1 MTKPPTQSSSNVDT
15 QTTNPC
21 GKKIVIV
28 NAKMNIKWR
37 VFSRKSETYTNC
49 VLMRRS
55 SYCSLEMRVWRL
67 LSLGT
72 WFDANTLR
80 SGITLGSLGIQSRGP
95 PSIPASHSLVI
106 RARKFDSAASKS
118 KGTDLNSQSKT
129 VLLRHKDIL
138 QCPWNALAM
147 LLFYKWHVLKE
158 PPPNFEDPAWANQP
172 LFHIDPALH
181 DGELEQFCGDIYS
194 EFVEGASHGVQQF
207 KYTTESALNAI
218 TDALST
224 SELLKNAVSAA
235 QNMYVTQR
243 SLQNGHCADVQL
255 ANAGFR
261 SDIRATTYNVPR
273 QKHSVPQHIEEQ
285 IFPFVDTMP
294 RRDDL
299 VDQGRSPEQ
308 WDTIV
313 RFCNLLKMLRTVLLQ
328 DMAILCDIPFYRRML
343 HGTAVFSSD
352 IFQSIQFVQSTDA
365 IRKHSWNSDFLPLV
379 ENTPSDSRLA
389 RVVPCAAFTSSGKKL
404 TEADATISQVPIA
417 VTPALIEPVGGLCKT
432 DHHSSKIT
440 CTEPSKSVPSDA
452 VLPKAGSSKSELPD
466 ATLQSTKVSSAKLP
480 VAKSLVMASNIDPEP
495 SSADSL
501 PRIVPAVSVPSS
513 AVALPSVKPAV
524 PAPSSAVASPS
535 VKPAVPAPSSADPSP
550 SVVPAAPAPSSAVA
564 SPSVK
569 PAVPAPS
576 RAVALPS
583 VKPAVPAPSSV
594 DPLSNKRKLPNS
606 DLDDGVAPPHPRL
619 DSVVPPIFDK
629 AKLQH
634 MREIFQSYAIVP
646 PHPRLDSESPS
657 IIDMTTAKRKLDS
670 VQSDDSVPEP
680 KRKHVYDISSS
691 DESPASPTSDPVF
704 VDLTLDSDDDE
715 DDNREGREAQIQDL
729 TGVESD
735 QILDES
741 SKALVDRLEE
751 LAVLPIDQDENLVR
765 DQDQEVDKSPGTTA
779 VQTPVSSTVSADGTD
794 QTVSKPLESIL
805 TAAELQFAA
814 RISGRSEAL
823 LASADTS
830 DTQRGSSC
838 TSGGCK
844 SDDSLIQ
851 GERPADESDLR
862 KKAALTDKLLQFIRD
877 IGSELSEAA
886 AINQSMHRQISHIAV
901 RQKHPDPSTVNEKTS
916 TQLPTSSTSS
926 SDRLQ
931 RSLAKLEM
939 VAKRNSYHMT
949 SAANTATR
957 ILEEAESEL

>member
-15 QTTNPC
+15 KTTNPC
-21 GKKIVIV
+21 GKKFAFD
-28 NAKMNIKWR
+28 NALMNIKWR

-49 VLMRRS
+49 VLIRRS

-106 RARKFDSAASKS
+106 RARKFDSASSKC

-129 VLLRHKDIL
+129 ELLRHKDIL

-158 PPPNFEDPAWANQP
+158 PPPNFEYPAWADQP

-218 TDALST
+218 TDALSS

-352 IFQSIQFVQSTDA
+352 VFQSIQFVQSTDA

-389 RVVPCAAFTSSGKKL
+389 RVVPCAAFGNSGKKP

-440 CTEPSKSVPSDA
+440 CTEASKPVASDA
-452 VLPKAGSSKSELPD
+452 VLPKAGLSKSELPD
-466 ATLQSTKVSSAKLP
+466 ATLQSTKVPSVKLP

-501 PRIVPAVSVPSS
+501 PSVKPAVPESSSVDQSPSVVPAVPVPSSAVALPSVKPAVPAPSRAVTSPSVVPAAPAPSS

-524 PAPSSAVASPS
+524 PAPSSADLSPS
-535 VKPAVPAPSSADPSP
+535 VKPAVPAPSRAVALPT
-550 SVVPAAPAPSSAVA
+550 VKPAVPAPSRAVA

-583 VKPAVPAPSSV
+583 VVPA
-594 DPLSNKRKLPNS
+594 
-606 DLDDGVAPPHPRL
+606 
-619 DSVVPPIFDK
+619 
-629 AKLQH
+629 
-634 MREIFQSYAIVP
+634 
-646 PHPRLDSESPS
+646 
-657 IIDMTTAKRKLDS
+657 
-670 VQSDDSVPEP
+670 
-680 KRKHVYDISSS
+680 
-691 DESPASPTSDPVF
+691 
-704 VDLTLDSDDDE
+704 
-715 DDNREGREAQIQDL
+715 
-729 TGVESD
+729 
-735 QILDES
+735 
-741 SKALVDRLEE
+741 
-751 LAVLPIDQDENLVR
+751 
-765 DQDQEVDKSPGTTA
+765 
-779 VQTPVSSTVSADGTD
+779 
-794 QTVSKPLESIL
+794 
-805 TAAELQFAA
+805 
-814 RISGRSEAL
+814 
-823 LASADTS
+823 
-830 DTQRGSSC
+830 
-838 TSGGCK
+838 
-844 SDDSLIQ
+844 
-851 GERPADESDLR
+851 
-862 KKAALTDKLLQFIRD
+862 
-877 IGSELSEAA
+877 
-886 AINQSMHRQISHIAV
+886 
-901 RQKHPDPSTVNEKTS
+901 
-916 TQLPTSSTSS
+916 
-926 SDRLQ
+926 
-931 RSLAKLEM
+931 
-939 VAKRNSYHMT
+939 
-949 SAANTATR
+949 
-957 ILEEAESEL
+957 

>member
-1 MTKPPTQSSSNVDT
+1 
-15 QTTNPC
+15 
-21 GKKIVIV
+21 
-28 NAKMNIKWR
+28 
-37 VFSRKSETYTNC
+37 
-49 VLMRRS
+49 
-55 SYCSLEMRVWRL
+55 LEMRVWRL

-129 VLLRHKDIL
+129 ELLRHKDIL

-181 DGELEQFCGDIYS
+181 DGELEQFCGDIYT
-194 EFVEGASHGVQQF
+194 EFVEGASHGIQRF

-218 TDALST
+218 TDALTT
-224 SELLKNAVSAA
+224 SKLLRHAVSTA

-261 SDIRATTYNVPR
+261 SDIRAITYNVPR
-273 QKHSVPQHIEEQ
+273 QKHAVPQHIEEQ

-294 RRDDL
+294 SHDNL
-299 VDQGRSPEQ
+299 VNLGGSPEQ

-313 RFCNLLKMLRTVLLQ
+313 QFCNLLKMLRTVLLQ

-352 IFQSIQFVQSTDA
+352 VFQSIQFVQSADA

-389 RVVPCAAFTSSGKKL
+389 RVVPCTAFSRSGKKP

-417 VTPALIEPVGGLCKT
+417 VTPVLVESVKGSPKT
-432 DHHSSKIT
+432 DLHSSKII

-452 VLPKAGSSKSELPD
+452 VLPKACSSKPELPD
-466 ATLQSTKVSSAKLP
+466 ATLQSTKVSSVKLP
-480 VAKSLVMASNIDPEP
+480 VAKSLVMASNTDPEP

-501 PRIVPAVSVPSS
+501 PSIVPAVPESLSVDQS
-513 AVALPSVKPAV
+513 PSVEPAV
-524 PAPSSAVASPS
+524 P
-535 VKPAVPAPSSADPSP
+535 K
-550 SVVPAAPAPSSAVA
+550 
-564 SPSVK
+564 
-569 PAVPAPS
+569 
-576 RAVALPS
+576 L
-583 VKPAVPAPSSV
+583 SSV
-594 DPLSNKRKLPNS
+594 DPLSNKCKLPSS

-619 DSVVPPIFDK
+619 DSVVPPIFDE
-629 AKLQH
+629 AKHQY
-634 MREIFQSYAIVP
+634 MRDIFLSD
-646 PHPRLDSESPS
+646 DSVSFYSCWDDWTQPLF
-657 IIDMTTAKRKLDS
+657 DMTTAKRKLDS
-670 VQSDDSVPEP
+670 VESDDCVPEP
-680 KRKHVYDISSS
+680 KRQHVYDISSS
-691 DESPASPTSDPVF
+691 DESPATPTSDLIF
-704 VDLTLDSDDDE
+704 VDLTLDSDDDK
-715 DDNREGREAQIQDL
+715 DGDGEGRGIQIQDL
-729 TGVESD
+729 TGA
-735 QILDES
+735 ES
-741 SKALVDRLEE
+741 SQLLDKSLKVLVDHMEE
-751 LAVLPIDQDENLVR
+751 LAVLPVGQDENLVR
-765 DQDQEVDKSPGTTA
+765 DQDQEVGESPDTTT
-779 VQTPVSSTVSADGTD
+779 VQTPVSSTVSAYETD

-805 TAAELQFAA
+805 TAAELQSAA
-814 RISGRSEAL
+814 EISGQSEAPSE
-823 LASADTS
+823 SADTS
-830 DTQRGSSC
+830 NTRRGSSC
-838 TSGGCK
+838 TGGGGSK

-851 GERPADESDLR
+851 GERLADESDLR
-862 KKAALTDKLLQFIRD
+862 KKAALTDKLLQSIRD
-877 IGSELSEAA
+877 ISSELSEAV
-886 AINQSMHRQISHIAV
+886 AINQSMHRRISRIAV
-901 RQKHPDPSTVNEKTS
+901 RQKYPDPSTVNGKTS
-916 TQLPTSSTSS
+916 TQLPTGRASS

-931 RSLAKLEM
+931 RSLVKLEM
-939 VAKRNSYHMT
+939 VAKRNSYHVT

>member
-1 MTKPPTQSSSNVDT
+1 
-15 QTTNPC
+15 
-21 GKKIVIV
+21 
-28 NAKMNIKWR
+28 
-37 VFSRKSETYTNC
+37 
-49 VLMRRS
+49 
-55 SYCSLEMRVWRL
+55 MRVWRL

-106 RARKFDSAASKS
+106 RARKFDSASSKC

-129 VLLRHKDIL
+129 ELLRHKDIL

-158 PPPNFEDPAWANQP
+158 PPPNFEYPAWADQP

-218 TDALST
+218 TDALTT
-224 SELLKNAVSAA
+224 SKLLRHAVSAA

-261 SDIRATTYNVPR
+261 SDIRETTYNVPR

-352 IFQSIQFVQSTDA
+352 VFQSIQFVQSTDA

-389 RVVPCAAFTSSGKKL
+389 RVVPCAAFGNSGKKP

-440 CTEPSKSVPSDA
+440 CTEASKPVASDA
-452 VLPKAGSSKSELPD
+452 VLPKAGLSKSELPD
-466 ATLQSTKVSSAKLP
+466 ATLQSTKVPSVKLP
-480 VAKSLVMASNIDPEP
+480 VAKSLVMASNTDQVS
-495 SSADSL
+495 SSAD
-501 PRIVPAVSVPSS
+501 P
-513 AVALPSVKPAV
+513 LPSVKPAV
-524 PAPSSAVASPS
+524 PESSS
-535 VKPAVPAPSSADPSP
+535 VDQSP
-550 SVVPAAPAPSSAVA
+550 SVVPA
-564 SPSVK
+564 
-569 PAVPAPS
+569 VPK
-576 RAVALPS
+576 L
-583 VKPAVPAPSSV
+583 SSV
-594 DPLSNKRKLPNS
+594 DPLSNICKLPSS
-606 DLDDGVAPPHPRL
+606 DLDDGVAPPHPHL
-619 DSVVPPIFDK
+619 DSLVPPIFDE
-629 AKLQH
+629 AKLQ
-634 MREIFQSYAIVP
+634 RIRDIFLSD
-646 PHPRLDSESPS
+646 DSVSFNSRWDDWTQPLF
-657 IIDMTTAKRKLDS
+657 DMTTAKRKLDS
-670 VQSDDSVPEP
+670 VQSDDSVLEP
-680 KRKHVYDISSS
+680 KRQHVYDISSS
-691 DESPASPTSDPVF
+691 DESPATLTSDLVF
-704 VDLTLDSDDDE
+704 VDLTLVSDDDG
-715 DDNREGREAQIQDL
+715 DDNREGGEAQIRDL
-729 TGVESD
+729 TGVESN
-735 QILDES
+735 QLLDES
-741 SKALVDRLEE
+741 SKALVDHLEE

-877 IGSELSEAA
+877 ISSELSEAA

-949 SAANTATR
+949 SAANAAAL

>member
-15 QTTNPC
+15 KTTNPC

-28 NAKMNIKWR
+28 SAKMNIKWR

-49 VLMRRS
+49 VLIRRS

-106 RARKFDSAASKS
+106 RARKFDSASSKC

-129 VLLRHKDIL
+129 ELLRHKDIL

-158 PPPNFEDPAWANQP
+158 PPPNFEYPAWADQP

-218 TDALST
+218 TDALTT
-224 SELLKNAVSAA
+224 SKLLRHAVSAA

-261 SDIRATTYNVPR
+261 SDIRETTYNVPR

-352 IFQSIQFVQSTDA
+352 VFQSIQFVQSTDA

-389 RVVPCAAFTSSGKKL
+389 RVVPCAAFGNSGKKP

-440 CTEPSKSVPSDA
+440 CTEASKPVASDA
-452 VLPKAGSSKSELPD
+452 VLPKAGLSKSELPD
-466 ATLQSTKVSSAKLP
+466 ATLQSTKVPSVKLP
-480 VAKSLVMASNIDPEP
+480 VAKSLVMASNTDQVS
-495 SSADSL
+495 SSAD
-501 PRIVPAVSVPSS
+501 P
-513 AVALPSVKPAV
+513 LPSVKPAV
-524 PAPSSAVASPS
+524 PESSS
-535 VKPAVPAPSSADPSP
+535 VDQSP
-550 SVVPAAPAPSSAVA
+550 SVVPA
-564 SPSVK
+564 
-569 PAVPAPS
+569 VPK
-576 RAVALPS
+576 L
-583 VKPAVPAPSSV
+583 SSV
-594 DPLSNKRKLPNS
+594 DPLSNICKLPSS
-606 DLDDGVAPPHPRL
+606 DLDDGVAPPHPHL
-619 DSVVPPIFDK
+619 DSLVPPIFDE
-629 AKLQH
+629 AKLQ
-634 MREIFQSYAIVP
+634 RIRDIFLSD
-646 PHPRLDSESPS
+646 DSVSFNSRWDDWTQPLF
-657 IIDMTTAKRKLDS
+657 DMTTAKRKLDS
-670 VQSDDSVPEP
+670 VQSDDSVLEP
-680 KRKHVYDISSS
+680 KRQHVYDISSS
-691 DESPASPTSDPVF
+691 DESPATLTSDLVF
-704 VDLTLDSDDDE
+704 VDLTLVSDDDG
-715 DDNREGREAQIQDL
+715 DDNREGGEAQIRDL
-729 TGVESD
+729 TGVESN
-735 QILDES
+735 QLLDES
-741 SKALVDRLEE
+741 SKALVDHLEE

-901 RQKHPDPSTVNEKTS
+901 HRKHPDPSTVNEKTS

-949 SAANTATR
+949 SAANAAAL

>member
-194 EFVEGASHGVQQF
+194 EFVEGASHGVQRF

-218 TDALST
+218 TDALTT
-224 SELLKNAVSAA
+224 SKLLRHAVSTA

-261 SDIRATTYNVPR
+261 PDNRATTYNVPR

-285 IFPFVDTMP
+285 IFPFVDDLP
-294 RRDDL
+294 SFDDL
-299 VDQGRSPEQ
+299 VDQGGSPEQ

-313 RFCNLLKMLRTVLLQ
+313 RFCNLLKTLRTVLLQ

-343 HGTAVFSSD
+343 RGTAVFSSD

-583 VKPAVPAPSSV
+583 VKPAVPKLSSV

-657 IIDMTTAKRKLDS
+657 IIYMTTAKRKLDS

-765 DQDQEVDKSPGTTA
+765 DQDQE
-779 VQTPVSSTVSADGTD
+779 
-794 QTVSKPLESIL
+794 
-805 TAAELQFAA
+805 
-814 RISGRSEAL
+814 
-823 LASADTS
+823 
-830 DTQRGSSC
+830 
-838 TSGGCK
+838 
-844 SDDSLIQ
+844 
-851 GERPADESDLR
+851 
-862 KKAALTDKLLQFIRD
+862 
-877 IGSELSEAA
+877 
-886 AINQSMHRQISHIAV
+886 
-901 RQKHPDPSTVNEKTS
+901 
-916 TQLPTSSTSS
+916 
-926 SDRLQ
+926 
-931 RSLAKLEM
+931 
-939 VAKRNSYHMT
+939 
-949 SAANTATR
+949 
-957 ILEEAESEL
+957 

>member
-218 TDALST
+218 TDALTT
-224 SELLKNAVSAA
+224 SKLLRHAVSAA

-294 RRDDL
+294 RRDDM

-343 HGTAVFSSD
+343 RGTAVFSSD

-389 RVVPCAAFTSSGKKL
+389 RVVPCAAFGNSGKKP

-440 CTEPSKSVPSDA
+440 CTEASKPVASDA
-452 VLPKAGSSKSELPD
+452 VLPKAGLSKSELPD
-466 ATLQSTKVSSAKLP
+466 ATLQSTKVPSVKLP
-480 VAKSLVMASNIDPEP
+480 VAKSLVMASNTDQVS
-495 SSADSL
+495 SSAD
-501 PRIVPAVSVPSS
+501 P
-513 AVALPSVKPAV
+513 LPSVKPAV
-524 PAPSSAVASPS
+524 PESSS
-535 VKPAVPAPSSADPSP
+535 VDQSP
-550 SVVPAAPAPSSAVA
+550 SVVPA
-564 SPSVK
+564 
-569 PAVPAPS
+569 VPK
-576 RAVALPS
+576 L
-583 VKPAVPAPSSV
+583 SSV
-594 DPLSNKRKLPNS
+594 DPLSNICKLPSS
-606 DLDDGVAPPHPRL
+606 DLDDGVAPPHPHL
-619 DSVVPPIFDK
+619 DSLVPPIFDE
-629 AKLQH
+629 AKLQ
-634 MREIFQSYAIVP
+634 RIRDIFLSD
-646 PHPRLDSESPS
+646 DSVSFNSRWDDWTQPLF
-657 IIDMTTAKRKLDS
+657 DMTTAKRKLDS
-670 VQSDDSVPEP
+670 VQSDDSVLEP
-680 KRKHVYDISSS
+680 KRQHVYDISSS
-691 DESPASPTSDPVF
+691 DESPATLTSDLVF
-704 VDLTLDSDDDE
+704 VDLTLVSDDDG
-715 DDNREGREAQIQDL
+715 DDNREGGEAQIRDL
-729 TGVESD
+729 TGVESN
-735 QILDES
+735 QLLDES
-741 SKALVDRLEE
+741 SKALVDHLEE

-805 TAAELQFAA
+805 TAAELQFVA
-814 RISGRSEAL
+814 RISGLSEAL

-949 SAANTATR
+949 SAANAAAL

>member
-15 QTTNPC
+15 KTTNPC

-28 NAKMNIKWR
+28 SAKMNIKWR

-49 VLMRRS
+49 VLIRRS

-106 RARKFDSAASKS
+106 RARKFDSASSKC

-129 VLLRHKDIL
+129 ELLRHKDIL

-158 PPPNFEDPAWANQP
+158 PPPNFEYPAWADQP

-218 TDALST
+218 TDALTT
-224 SELLKNAVSAA
+224 SKLLRHAVSAA

-261 SDIRATTYNVPR
+261 SDIRETTYNVPR

-352 IFQSIQFVQSTDA
+352 VFQSIQFVQSTDA

-389 RVVPCAAFTSSGKKL
+389 RVVPCAAFGNSGKKP

-440 CTEPSKSVPSDA
+440 CTEASKPVASDA
-452 VLPKAGSSKSELPD
+452 VLPKAGLSKSELPD
-466 ATLQSTKVSSAKLP
+466 ATLQSTKVPSVKLP
-480 VAKSLVMASNIDPEP
+480 VAKSLVMASNTDQVS
-495 SSADSL
+495 SSAD
-501 PRIVPAVSVPSS
+501 P
-513 AVALPSVKPAV
+513 LPSVKPAV
-524 PAPSSAVASPS
+524 PESSS
-535 VKPAVPAPSSADPSP
+535 VDQSP
-550 SVVPAAPAPSSAVA
+550 SVVPA
-564 SPSVK
+564 
-569 PAVPAPS
+569 VPK
-576 RAVALPS
+576 L
-583 VKPAVPAPSSV
+583 SSV
-594 DPLSNKRKLPNS
+594 DPLSNICKLPSS
-606 DLDDGVAPPHPRL
+606 DLDDGVAPPHPHL
-619 DSVVPPIFDK
+619 DSLVPPIFDE
-629 AKLQH
+629 AKLQ
-634 MREIFQSYAIVP
+634 RIRDIFLSD
-646 PHPRLDSESPS
+646 DSVSFNSRWDDWTQPLF
-657 IIDMTTAKRKLDS
+657 DMTTAKRKLDS
-670 VQSDDSVPEP
+670 VQSDDSVLEP
-680 KRKHVYDISSS
+680 KRQHVYDISSS
-691 DESPASPTSDPVF
+691 DESPATLTSDLVF
-704 VDLTLDSDDDE
+704 VDLTLVSDDDG
-715 DDNREGREAQIQDL
+715 DDNREGGEAQIRDL
-729 TGVESD
+729 TGVESN
-735 QILDES
+735 QLLDES
-741 SKALVDRLEE
+741 SKALVDHLEE

-805 TAAELQFAA
+805 TAAELQFVA
-814 RISGRSEAL
+814 RISGLSEAL

-949 SAANTATR
+949 SAANAAAL